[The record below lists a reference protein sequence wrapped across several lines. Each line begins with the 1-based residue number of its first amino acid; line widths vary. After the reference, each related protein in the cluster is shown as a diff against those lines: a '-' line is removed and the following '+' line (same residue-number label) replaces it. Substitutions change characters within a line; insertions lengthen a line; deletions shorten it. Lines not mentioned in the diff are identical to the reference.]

1 MLAYQTELGTGTT
14 VIVMTE
20 TTDVDVVEV
29 DQEVGRVTVQLTV
42 KVAEVELD
50 GSADQLPQDVA
61 VGSAD
66 VPGPVAR
73 PLQVLLVQVPKVD
86 QPVGVEN
93 VVDEELVETPPTG
106 VELEV
111 VVQP

>member
-1 MLAYQTELGTGTT
+1 VLAYQTELGTGMT

-20 TTDVDVVEV
+20 TTDADVVEV
-29 DQEVGRVTVQLTV
+29 DQEVIVQLTV

-50 GSADQLPQDVA
+50 GSADQLPQVMA

-73 PLQVLLVQVPKVD
+73 PLQVWLVQVPKVD

-93 VVDEELVETPPTG
+93 VVDEELAVETPPTG